1 MLLFGYV
8 LFVFFKQKTAYEMR
22 ISDWSSD
29 VCSSDLG
36 ADDELPFGEARAA
49 LDDRGD
55 QVEPERRFAALELD
69 LDAVGVE
76 PVEAG
81 EDRRQRVLAPVES
94 GSVGIDPRY
103 LAIAAAQIAAQCGHE
118 TEIIERSGSGETLRH
133 R

>member
-1 MLLFGYV
+1 MRRNIAVERGRDIDIV
-8 LFVFFKQKTAYEMR
+8 PVEQREMR
-22 ISDWSSD
+22 IGQRLE
-29 VCSSDLG
+29 VG

-103 LAIAAAQIAAQCGHE
+103 LAIAAAQIAADRKG
-118 TEIIERSGSGETLRH
+118 TRL
-133 R
+133 

>member
-1 MLLFGYV
+1 MRRNIAVERGRDIDIV
-8 LFVFFKQKTAYEMR
+8 PVEQREMR
-22 ISDWSSD
+22 IGQRLE
-29 VCSSDLG
+29 VG

-103 LAIAAAQIAAQCGHE
+103 LAIARSE
-118 TEIIERSGSGETLRH
+118 ERSGGTGWARTGRYGGE
-133 R
+133 

>member
-1 MLLFGYV
+1 MGSGQRLEV
-8 LFVFFKQKTAYEMR
+8 
-22 ISDWSSD
+22 
-29 VCSSDLG
+29 G

-118 TEIIERSGSGETLRH
+118 NEITQRSETGSRACTERV
-133 R
+133 